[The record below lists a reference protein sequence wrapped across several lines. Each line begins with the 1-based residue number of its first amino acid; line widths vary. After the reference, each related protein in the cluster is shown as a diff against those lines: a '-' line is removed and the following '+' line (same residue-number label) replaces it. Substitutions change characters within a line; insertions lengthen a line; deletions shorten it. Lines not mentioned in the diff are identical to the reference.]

1 MQKLIPIWKIYAYN
15 GIYVCTVVRYDG
27 RFFFYFAIILN
38 VSGMLILLFPFSN
51 FKIENCHGD
60 VWLTFKS
67 MRIFSI
73 IPYSTLSK
81 SIKLFETRIGIVTD
95 RNK

>member
-1 MQKLIPIWKIYAYN
+1 M
-15 GIYVCTVVRYDG
+15 YVPSYRMMEG
-27 RFFFYFAIILN
+27 FFFAIILN
-38 VSGMLILLFPFSN
+38 ASGMLILLFPFSN

-67 MRIFSI
+67 MRIYSI

-81 SIKLFETRIGIVTD
+81 SIKLLKLEIGMDVDSNELLWRIWD
-95 RNK
+95 L